1 MADALAKYGLY
12 VDDLCKIRIL
22 EPEITN
28 QSEKLRVEC
37 QDFISR
43 TTEFKNDADEFIGIL
58 ESLAN
63 EVEKEKMRTIGAR
76 NLLRSVEKQREGQK
90 QKIQAM
96 IIEKTMEL
104 ERLRVQYD
112 SLRKIELE
120 QLETI
125 EHLTIN

>member
-1 MADALAKYGLY
+1 MAESLAKYGLFI
-12 VDDLCKIRIL
+12 DDLCKIRIL
-22 EPEITN
+22 EPEITT
-28 QSEKLRVEC
+28 QSDKLKNEC
-37 QDFISR
+37 HDFVN
-43 TTEFKNDADEFIGIL
+43 KHFINL
-58 ESLAN
+58 LDKLAT

-76 NLLRSVEKQREGQK
+76 NLLSSVEKQREVQK

-112 SLRKIELE
+112 SVKKIELE

>member
-1 MADALAKYGLY
+1 MAESLAKYGLF

-22 EPEITN
+22 EPEITT
-28 QSEKLRVEC
+28 QSDKLKNEC
-37 QDFISR
+37 HDFVNKI
-43 TTEFKNDADEFIGIL
+43 TEFKKNSEHFINL
-58 ESLAN
+58 LDKLAT

-76 NLLRSVEKQREGQK
+76 NLLSSVEKQRDVQK

-112 SLRKIELE
+112 SVKKIELE